1 MEIEISHSVF
11 KEKKLAVETAGWI
24 RGPKLLVNGEVI
36 KKVKGRYIVKNDD
49 GAETTIQLKYNFLDP
64 IPKIKIGENTLEL
77 ASSLKWYEYVWIGI
91 PILLV
96 FAGGAIGGFFGGA
109 AAVTNGRLFRSDR
122 SLLSKYGFSL
132 LTTIGAVILY
142 IIFAIA
148 FQIIVGAEK

>member
-96 FAGGAIGGFFGGA
+96 FAGGAIGGVFGGA